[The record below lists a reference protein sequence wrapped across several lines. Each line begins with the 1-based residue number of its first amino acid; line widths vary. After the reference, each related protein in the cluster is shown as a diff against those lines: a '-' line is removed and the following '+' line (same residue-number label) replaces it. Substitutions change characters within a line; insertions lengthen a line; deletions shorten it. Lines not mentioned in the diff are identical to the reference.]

1 MDPMHNYRK
10 YSNKVALAL
19 VVGLGLLS
27 GLACSPIHI
36 F

>member
-1 MDPMHNYRK
+1 MRNDRTLL
-10 YSNKVALAL
+10 NKVALAL

>member
-1 MDPMHNYRK
+1 MRNNRAFLT
-10 YSNKVALAL
+10 NVTLAL